1 MGTRSVAE
9 DRDVR
14 VCVDCAGS
22 GGREGFYVARAL
34 ILAC

>member
-14 VCVDCAGS
+14 VCVDCALGLR
-22 GGREGFYVARAL
+22 GEGFYVARAL

>member
-22 GGREGFYVARAL
+22 EGGGRAFMLPEL
-34 ILAC
+34 

>member
-22 GGREGFYVARAL
+22 GREREGGAFML
-34 ILAC
+34 PEL